1 MPVPTPTPGPG
12 PTLGGTFLGPVILG
26 GLTTLVGNF
35 LMNRQGQIKA
45 QREFRAA
52 EVKMATQVFD
62 EVSVSADALCSCSRD
77 VMWALVLRPDREN
90 EWKPE
95 DHAAWKTYT
104 EGLSSWN
111 KSRSRNLALTGKYF
125 GDEAAKGL
133 RKIQK
138 DLEDLEKRIDSN
150 YFGRTEGE
158 FFMTN
163 KNASKGKFL
172 ATSKRLHKTDIVA
185 LTELMID
192 KLQKQEVGALRTTN
206 I

>member
-1 MPVPTPTPGPG
+1 MPVPAPVPAPGPF
-12 PTLGGTFLGPVILG
+12 GGMILGPVVLG

-62 EVSVSADALCSCSRD
+62 DVSVSADALCSCSRD
-77 VMWALVLRPDREN
+77 VMWALVLRPDRDN

-95 DHAAWKTYT
+95 DNAAWKNYT

-125 GDEAAKGL
+125 GDEAAKRLKKVQG
-133 RKIQK
+133 
-138 DLEDLEKRIDSN
+138 DLEDLEKKIDSN
-150 YFGRTEGE
+150 YFGREEGKS
-158 FFMTN
+158 FMTSG
-163 KNASKGKFL
+163 NANHKKFL
-172 ATSKRLHKTDIVA
+172 RTSDRLHKTDIVA

-192 KLQKQEVGALRTTN
+192 KLQKQEVGALTTTN
-206 I
+206 V